1 MTARITSQPTQILR
15 PAELPQKNRGGGART
30 VPLVTYGRGATSFL
44 NGTTQ
49 FDPGSKIGHH
59 THNVAESVMVVE
71 GTAVV
76 DIDGERTELST
87 YDTTFV
93 PANIPHH
100 FENAS
105 DEEPMRIFWTY
116 GSIDATRTMTETGEY
131 GRIDGESTDSSGPSG
146 TESVEESAVFTI
158 KEGCEAEFEDGV
170 RQAVPL
176 FQRATGARTLTLKR
190 SVERAGI
197 YHLSIRWDSVD
208 DHNVGFRKSEAY
220 SKWRELVSDC
230 FAADPQV
237 EHLSEVLTG
246 F

>member
-1 MTARITSQPTQILR
+1 M
-15 PAELPQKNRGGGART
+15 
-30 VPLVTYGRGATSFL
+30 PLVTYGRGATSFL

-49 FDPGSKIGHH
+49 FDPGAKIGHH
-59 THNVAESVMVVE
+59 THNVAESVMVVD
-71 GTAVV
+71 GTAIV
-76 DIDGERTELST
+76 DIDGQRTRLNT
-87 YDTTFV
+87 FDTTFV

-105 DEEPMRIFWTY
+105 DEAPMRIFWTY
-116 GSIDATRTMTETGEY
+116 GSIDATRTLVETGEY
-131 GRIDGESTDSSGPSG
+131 GRIDGESADSSGPAG
-146 TESVEESAVFTI
+146 ADSVEEDAVFTI
-158 KEGCEAEFEDGV
+158 KEGREADFEEGV

-176 FQRATGARTLTLKR
+176 FQTATGARTLTLKR
-190 SVERAGI
+190 SVERPGV
-197 YHLSIRWDSVD
+197 YHLTIRWDSVE
-208 DHNVGFRKSEAY
+208 DHNVGFRESEAY